1 MKYEIGDLKNY
12 VKIIGKKL
20 GFFLWILINFKDDFL
35 KFNFLFWLFSKKKHD
50 YIFCSQSIIFKMHNF
65 FCKHV
70 WLIYSWIVNRW
81 IVCREI
87 ARANSFF
94 PQYQVNF
101 IETSERVYLQY
112 IAACEILFLWYLCPS
127 NSYTLPLWCLCPSN
141 SFTLPPRCPRM
152 TCAITIANPVSLN
165 NSIQKFF

>member
-12 VKIIGKKL
+12 VKIIEKKL

-101 IETSERVYLQY
+101 IETKERVYLQY

-141 SFTLPPRCPRM
+141 SFTVPPRCPRM
-152 TCAITIANPVSLN
+152 TCAITIANPISLN

>member
-12 VKIIGKKL
+12 VKIIEKKL
-20 GFFLWILINFKDDFL
+20 VFLWILINFKDDFL

-101 IETSERVYLQY
+101 IETSERIFTSNILLHVKSCFFGIYVLQTLL
-112 IAACEILFLWYLCPS
+112 LFHHVVHEW
-127 NSYTLPLWCLCPSN
+127 
-141 SFTLPPRCPRM
+141 
-152 TCAITIANPVSLN
+152 PVP
-165 NSIQKFF
+165 

>member
-12 VKIIGKKL
+12 VKIIEKKL
-20 GFFLWILINFKDDFL
+20 VFLWILINFKDDFL

-127 NSYTLPLWCLCPSN
+127 NSN
-141 SFTLPPRCPRM
+141 TLPPRFPRT
-152 TCAITIANPVSLN
+152 TCAITIANTISLN
-165 NSIQKFF
+165 NSI

>member
-12 VKIIGKKL
+12 VKIIEKKL
-20 GFFLWILINFKDDFL
+20 VFLWILINFKDDFL

-50 YIFCSQSIIFKMHNF
+50 YIFCSQSIIFKMHNC

>member
-12 VKIIGKKL
+12 VKIIEKKL
-20 GFFLWILINFKDDFL
+20 VFLWILINFKDDFL
-35 KFNFLFWLFSKKKHD
+35 KFNFLFWLFRKKKHD

-141 SFTLPPRCPRM
+141 SFTLPPRCLRM
-152 TCAITIANPVSLN
+152 TCAITIANPISLN
-165 NSIQKFF
+165 NSIQRFF

>member
-12 VKIIGKKL
+12 VKIIEKKL
-20 GFFLWILINFKDDFL
+20 VFLWILINFKDDFL

>member
-50 YIFCSQSIIFKMHNF
+50 YIICSQSIIFKMHNF
-65 FCKHV
+65 FYKHV
-70 WLIYSWIVNRW
+70 WLICSWIVNRW

-87 ARANSFF
+87 ARAQLFF
-94 PQYQVNF
+94 STISGKFHWNK
-101 IETSERVYLQY
+101 
-112 IAACEILFLWYLCPS
+112 WKG
-127 NSYTLPLWCLCPSN
+127 
-141 SFTLPPRCPRM
+141 LPPIYCCM
-152 TCAITIANPVSLN
+152 WNPVSLVSMSFKLLYSSTLVSMSFKLFYCSTTLSTN
-165 NSIQKFF
+165 DLCHNYRQSY